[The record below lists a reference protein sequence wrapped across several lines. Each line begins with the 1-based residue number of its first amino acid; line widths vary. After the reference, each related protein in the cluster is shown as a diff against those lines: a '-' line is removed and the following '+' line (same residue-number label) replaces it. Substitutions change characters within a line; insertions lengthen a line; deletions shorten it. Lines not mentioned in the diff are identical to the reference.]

1 MMIEL
6 NKKKWKEFYF
16 PEIFEIKGGFYNKKP
31 LADNEGRIPFI
42 GATDSNNGITQ
53 FNTYNNIEKTS
64 KTGDINNASIDKKIF
79 KENCIVVTNNGSVGY
94 AYYQKY
100 NFTCSH
106 DVNPLY
112 LRNRELN
119 EDIAK
124 FLIAAIEEQR
134 VCFTYIRK
142 WRPKRMKVSKL
153 MLPVDNNGKP
163 DYDYMESYIKSLKF
177 YKEDNYLNYAIES
190 LEKLGDI
197 KKIDELSE
205 KKWKEFFITDFFDLP
220 KRGKRIISKNYI
232 EGEIPVVSSAGG
244 NNGVTAFIGNTKGVR
259 IYENCL
265 SVANGGVSAGYAY
278 YHPYKFIAT
287 DHITHFK
294 GSTLNS
300 YHYLF
305 FSTIIKKQMQKKY
318 GFSREITDKRLK
330 REKLFV
336 PVNNDGNPDYDYMEQ
351 YMKNLMIKKYS
362 NYIEYAK
369 LKKSY

>member
-6 NKKKWKEFYF
+6 NSREWKEFLF
-16 PEIFEIKGGFYNKKP
+16 PDIFEIKGGFYNKKP
-31 LADNEGRIPFI
+31 LADGEGLIPFI

-53 FNTYNNIEKTS
+53 FNTYSNIEKTS
-64 KTGDINNASIDKKIF
+64 KTGYDNNASIEKKIF
-79 KENCIVVTNNGSVGY
+79 KKNCIVVTNNGSVGY

-112 LRNRELN
+112 LRDRELN
-119 EDIAK
+119 ENLAT
-124 FLIAAIEEQR
+124 FLISCIEKQR

-142 WRPKRMKVSKL
+142 WRPKRMKISKL
-153 MLPVDNNGKP
+153 MLPINNNGKP
-163 DYDYMESYIKSLKF
+163 DYDYMEAYIKSLKIV
-177 YKEDNYLNYAIES
+177 KEEKYLDYAIQS
-190 LEKLGDI
+190 LKKLGHT
-197 KKIDELSE
+197 KKIVSLSE
-205 KKWKEFFITDFFDLP
+205 KKWKEFFISEFFDLP
-220 KRGKRIISKNYI
+220 KRGKRIVSKNYI
-232 EGEIPVVSSAGG
+232 EGKIPVVSSAGG
-244 NNGVTAFIGNTKGVR
+244 NNGVIGFAGNTDSIR

-287 DHITHFK
+287 DHVTHFK
-294 GSTLNS
+294 GLFLNS

-305 FSTIIKKQMQKKY
+305 LSTIIKKQMRKKY

-336 PVNNDGNPDYDYMEQ
+336 PVNTDGDPDYDYMEQ
-351 YMKNLMIKKYS
+351 YIKNLMIEKYS
-362 NYIEYAK
+362 NYIEI
-369 LKKSY
+369 KKTKN